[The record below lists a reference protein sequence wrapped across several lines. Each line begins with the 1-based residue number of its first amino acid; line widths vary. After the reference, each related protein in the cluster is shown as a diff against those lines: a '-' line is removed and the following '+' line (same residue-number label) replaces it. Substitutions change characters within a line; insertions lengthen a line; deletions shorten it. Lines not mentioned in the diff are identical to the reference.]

1 MVTPTW
7 RPKLAIVAY
16 VCHLDQEAMIV
27 RHTEEA
33 QRPAEWLLRFE
44 QEPRLYRALLRD
56 SGNLAVAAYRLA
68 RARCRIQ
75 PTPARVPTRTEL
87 WAAARCVVHHT
98 QLSERPPSRHWLEEE
113 CEARGLLVIGPV
125 PSTNA
130 A

>member
-1 MVTPTW
+1 
-7 RPKLAIVAY
+7 LAIFAI
-16 VCHLDQEAMIV
+16 VCDVDQEAMIV

-75 PTPARVPTRTEL
+75 PTPARIPSRTEL
-87 WAAARCVVHHT
+87 WAAARAVVHHT
-98 QLSERPPSRHWLEEE
+98 QLAERPPSRSWLEQE

-125 PSTNA
+125 PSTHA